1 MVDQDCVLFIFECA
15 IKALKNKAGNEHS
28 KLNIGKVGNILSN

>member
-15 IKALKNKAGNEHS
+15 IEVLKNKAEDEHS
-28 KLNIGKVGNILSN
+28 KLNIGKVGNILS